1 MSTCEYLNSIFKI
14 IMSTLKITV
23 LTCKKNPQ
31 NQNQKQCMFISKLN
45 NYVSVQ
51 LIWYVCQ
58 YTKKICKLT
67 TNYVNIQIN
76 CVYMQQIYANV
87 GLIRST
93 FKIIMSTSKISKLTC
108 SICQHSI
115 KACRYA
121 TSLCWHVNY
130 WYQQTS

>member
-14 IMSTLKITV
+14 IMSTSKITV
-23 LTCKKNPQ
+23 LTCKKNPKTK
-31 NQNQKQCMFISKLN
+31 NSTCLSASKIIMLACN
-45 NYVSVQ
+45 LYDMYVN
-51 LIWYVCQ
+51 IR
-58 YTKKICKLT
+58 KKICKLT

-121 TSLCWHVNY
+121 TSLC
-130 WYQQTS
+130 